1 LQAEVIAIASRD
13 RRDVEMT
20 QKVLD
25 LQFILVPG
33 PNADLMKQYG
43 AYNFQ
48 KSIALPVT
56 FIIDKNGVVRWKYV
70 GKNDFDRPDVKKILT
85 ELQHLQ

>member
-1 LQAEVIAIASRD
+1 MQAEVIAIASRD

-20 QKVLD
+20 QKALD

-43 AYNFQ
+43 AYNLQ
-48 KSIALPVT
+48 KGVALPVT

-70 GKNDFDRPDVKKILT
+70 GKNDFDRPEVRSILT
-85 ELQHLQ
+85 ELRHLQ